1 MEKANLGPLDN
12 LDYLDYPL
20 DYEELNGYNNETH
33 ASPVLHLVIS
43 KFTNERRKGLFF
55 FTSVFHCILQVHS
68 ISEGQDK
75 MCMFC
80 TKDAKDKKRNKK
92 VQACEKITFPC
103 LKVMVKFTV
112 DGKDYTSLI
121 HPDSI
126 QARGAYSKVSQLL
139 LLSFASKAR

>member
-1 MEKANLGPLDN
+1 MQLISFLRPLKIPADR
-12 LDYLDYPL
+12 L
-20 DYEELNGYNNETH
+20 
-33 ASPVLHLVIS
+33 
-43 KFTNERRKGLFF
+43 
-55 FTSVFHCILQVHS
+55 SVFHCILQVHS
-68 ISEGQDK
+68 ISEGPDK
-75 MCMFC
+75 TCMFC
-80 TKDAKDKKRNKK
+80 TKDAKDKKINKK

-139 LLSFASKAR
+139 SLSFASKIIWNHLVCMAL